1 MTRRIVVI
9 VVAIVLAT
17 LGAGLVIS
25 YAVTADMRARSNIE
39 GVTVAIADKRIPAGT
54 SGAKIRSEKMFRLE
68 RFPKT
73 SVPSDALNDVSAE
86 LDRLVVTSTVAPGQ
100 VLLSA
105 MFGEQSKV
113 NSGLNL
119 PDGKMAVTVSTGVPE
134 QVAGYVQP
142 GARVAVFVTYT
153 LIDKDGRETKFQR
166 TRVLLPDAEVL
177 TVGAFQPTA
186 SSGGAAAT
194 VTNAGRTN
202 NTLLVTLAVNQD
214 EAERLIEALNT
225 GKLYLGLLTDAI
237 NVKPGPG
244 VENVDGKAADPLFP

>member
-54 SGAKIRSEKMFRLE
+54 SGARIRSEKMFRLE

-73 SVPSDALNDVSAE
+73 SVPKDALVDVNAE

-100 VLLSA
+100 ILLSA
-105 MFGEQSKV
+105 MFGEQSKI

-142 GARVAVFVTYT
+142 GARVAIFVTYK
-153 LIDKDGRETKFQR
+153 LIDKDGRETKLQR
-166 TRVLLPDAEVL
+166 TRVLLADVEVL
-177 TVGAFQPTA
+177 TVGTFQPPQNNN
-186 SSGGAAAT
+186 SAAGVANAT
-194 VTNAGRTN
+194 NRAN
-202 NTLLVTLAVNQD
+202 NTLLVTLAVDQK
-214 EAERLIEALNT
+214 EAERLIEGLNT

-244 VENVDGKAADPLFP
+244 VENSDAAQAEPLFP

>member
-9 VVAIVLAT
+9 VAAIVVAM

-39 GVTVAIADKRIPAGT
+39 GVTVAISDKLIPVGT
-54 SGAKIRSEKMFRLE
+54 SGARIRSEKMFRLE

-134 QVAGYVQP
+134 QVAGYVQQ
-142 GARVAVFVTYT
+142 GAHVAIFVTYK
-153 LIDKDGRETKFQR
+153 LVDAQGRETKFQR
-166 TRVLLPDAEVL
+166 TRVLLPNAEVL
-177 TVGAFQPTA
+177 TVGTYQPATN
-186 SSGGAAAT
+186 SGGAAGA
-194 VTNAGRTN
+194 VTNANRTN
-202 NTLLVTLAVNQD
+202 NTLLVTLAVNQA

-237 NVKPGPG
+237 EVKPGPG
-244 VENVDGKAADPLFP
+244 VQNVDAKQADPLFP

>member
-1 MTRRIVVI
+1 
-9 VVAIVLAT
+9 
-17 LGAGLVIS
+17 
-25 YAVTADMRARSNIE
+25 
-39 GVTVAIADKRIPAGT
+39 
-54 SGAKIRSEKMFRLE
+54 LE

-142 GARVAVFVTYT
+142 GARVAVFVTYN
-153 LIDKDGRETKFQR
+153 LIDKDGRETKIQR
-166 TRVLLPDAEVL
+166 TRVLLADAEVL
-177 TVGAFQPTA
+177 TVGAFQPA
-186 SSGGAAAT
+186 ANSSGAAAT
-194 VTNAGRTN
+194 VTNANRTN

-237 NVKPGPG
+237 DVKPGPG